1 MELSLRWSDVASIR
15 RFDDAIRALGN
26 DESRKVLNRAVNRTG
41 EMARTKV
48 VRALTK
54 QTGLKRQV
62 IVRAVKTKRSSWE
75 GLTYIMETQGGDVG
89 PAVLRGTRDAQG
101 RSAAPFGG
109 RKVFAGTF
117 IQGGA
122 SITARPSGSAA
133 WCFARVGEDRLP
145 FAETDSGVVITGR
158 DGPRARDGRGFTST
172 VSDVLPRR
180 LAHEIARVTKGVV
193 T

>member
-15 RFDDAIRALGN
+15 RFDDAVRALGN
-26 DESRKVLNRAVNRTG
+26 DESRKVLNRAINRTG

-75 GLTYIMETQGGDVG
+75 GLTYVMETQGGDVG
-89 PAVLRGTRDAQG
+89 LRFFGARETRKG
-101 RSAAPFGG
+101 VSAAPFGG

-117 IQGGA
+117 MQGGRFPNRKA
-122 SITARPSGSAA
+122 LGLGGKV
-133 WCFARVGEDRLP
+133 FARVGKARTP
-145 FAETDSGVVITGR
+145 FREEDSGVVIPAEMVKGATA
-158 DGPRARDGRGFTST
+158 DAFTST